1 MAYFRFSDD
10 ELREIPDAISVD
22 RATIEERGH
31 RADDGRLQVE
41 LSGPEA
47 FGVTA
52 TMGKRPY
59 SMDWIPPID

>member
-1 MAYFRFSDD
+1 MNRQQSPSDSD
-10 ELREIPDAISVD
+10 VP
-22 RATIEERGH
+22 

-52 TMGKRPY
+52 TMGKQPY